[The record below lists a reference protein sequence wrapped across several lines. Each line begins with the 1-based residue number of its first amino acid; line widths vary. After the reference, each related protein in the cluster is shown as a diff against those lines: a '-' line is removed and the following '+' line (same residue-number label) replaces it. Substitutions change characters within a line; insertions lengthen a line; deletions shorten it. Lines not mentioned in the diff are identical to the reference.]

1 MANWLIMAQTFSP
14 LIRIC
19 VLLIVLLAGP
29 CLQAQLALDA
39 PDPFFR
45 DNRDN
50 HDDAS
55 APLSLTISGQGRVF
69 PFEDGEQLPIGWS
82 FVMTAIPDHG
92 YVFTGW
98 QKVNAFTITQVVLN
112 GEGNPE
118 PPIISMNVVPVP
130 GLIRQPTLRFQVQA
144 PMVLFDE
151 RGVETI
157 TESTGWQANF
167 VSIRDLHL

>member
-1 MANWLIMAQTFSP
+1 MAQTFAP

-19 VLLIVLLAGP
+19 VLLFVLLAGP
-29 CLQAQLALDA
+29 CLQAQLAIDA

-50 HDDAS
+50 HDGAS
-55 APLSLTISGQGRVF
+55 APLSLTINGQGRVL

-98 QKVNAFTITQVVLN
+98 QKVNVTTITQFTVDLEGDPNPPVISTVV
-112 GEGNPE
+112 
-118 PPIISMNVVPVP
+118 SPVP
-130 GLIRQPTLRFQVQA
+130 GFIRQPTLRFQVQT
-144 PMVLFDE
+144 PTVITDSPE
-151 RGVETI
+151 PITI
-157 TESTGWQANF
+157 TESIGWQANF

>member
-29 CLQAQLALDA
+29 SLQAQLALDA

-50 HDDAS
+50 HHGAS
-55 APLSLTISGQGRVF
+55 APLSLIISGQGIVF

-98 QKVNAFTITQVVLN
+98 QKVNVTTITQFTVDLE
-112 GEGNPE
+112 EG
-118 PPIISMNVVPVP
+118 VPKV
-130 GLIRQPTLRFQVQA
+130 F
-144 PMVLFDE
+144 
-151 RGVETI
+151 
-157 TESTGWQANF
+157 W
-167 VSIRDLHL
+167 

>member
-1 MANWLIMAQTFSP
+1 MANWLTMAQTFAP
-14 LIRIC
+14 PIRIF
-19 VLLIVLLAGP
+19 VLLFVLLAGP

-50 HDDAS
+50 HDGAS
-55 APLSLTISGQGRVF
+55 TPLSLTISGQGIVF

-98 QKVNAFTITQVVLN
+98 QKVNVYTITQFFLN

-144 PMVLFDE
+144 PTVIIGPPDVL
-151 RGVETI
+151 TI
-157 TESTGWQANF
+157 TESIGWQANF

>member
-1 MANWLIMAQTFSP
+1 MAQTFAP

-19 VLLIVLLAGP
+19 VLLSVLLAGP

-50 HDDAS
+50 HDGAS
-55 APLSLTISGQGRVF
+55 APLSLNISGEGRVL

-98 QKVNAFTITQVVLN
+98 QKVNITTISQFN
-112 GEGNPE
+112 FDAEGNPE
-118 PPIISMNVVPVP
+118 PPTISTVVSPVP
-130 GLIRQPTLRFQVQA
+130 GLMRQPTLRFQVQA
-144 PMVLFDE
+144 PIVIIGPPNQLT
-151 RGVETI
+151 VTL
-157 TESTGWQANF
+157 STGWQANF
-167 VSIRDLHL
+167 VSIRHLAM